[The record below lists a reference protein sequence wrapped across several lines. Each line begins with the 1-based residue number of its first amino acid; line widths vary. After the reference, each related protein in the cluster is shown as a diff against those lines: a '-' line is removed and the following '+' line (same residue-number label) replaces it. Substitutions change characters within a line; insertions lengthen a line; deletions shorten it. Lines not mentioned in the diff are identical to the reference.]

1 MMPAAYLLV
10 TLAVSASALGWPGV
24 DGDPA
29 IHSSRDD
36 SVTTAEAVHTATP
49 GMAGTD
55 TIQPPLLDEPRPRLG
70 EEPEI
75 TPGGAFV
82 RSLIL
87 PGWGHA
93 ATGSHFRGA
102 FYVAAQS
109 GAVWMLSKSLS
120 GHREAR
126 RMRDQEIQA
135 VRGSLRAAGVTQ
147 PDSLRVLTNQDPRVG
162 AWDDMVDRRSEEVED
177 WIAATLV
184 LLLLQAVDAFVAGH
198 LMDHP
203 EPLSMDISPGV
214 SGGWE
219 VGLRV
224 DPRRVRIPWR

>member
-1 MMPAAYLLV
+1 MAPAALFVILTV
-10 TLAVSASALGWPGV
+10 GASALGWPIL
-24 DGDPA
+24 DADPA
-29 IHSSRDD
+29 VTSS
-36 SVTTAEAVHTATP
+36 VEHTALRGESLQP
-49 GMAGTD
+49 VELPVAVAD
-55 TIQPPLLDEPRPRLG
+55 TVQPPPLREPRPQLG
-70 EEPEI
+70 EEPGI

-93 ATGSHFRGA
+93 ATGAHFRGA

-126 RMRDQEIQA
+126 RMRDQEIRA
-135 VRGSLRAAGVTQ
+135 VRGQLRASGIVQ

-162 AWDDMVDRRSEEVED
+162 DWEDMVERRSEEVED

-184 LLLLQAVDAFVAGH
+184 IILLQAVDAFVAGH

-203 EPLSMDISPGV
+203 EPLSMDISPGMT
-214 SGGWE
+214 GGWE
-219 VGLRV
+219 LSVSM
-224 DPRRVRIPWR
+224 DPRRVRLPWR